1 MCSQCFVVRPLTEF
15 SLHTRQSSVNICKS
29 CNYLKVPPVDKS
41 IYKAI
46 LRTIRR
52 DERRYS
58 FMVLS
63 FFLSY
68 YYLQFQKR
76 ITSVLCFCHTRRRHQ
91 THFGKYMAWTFDIK
105 SARNQNISKVITYDN
120 I

>member
-15 SLHTRQSSVNICKS
+15 ALHTRQTSVNICKP

-52 DERRYS
+52 DERRW
-58 FMVLS
+58 FVFLFI
-63 FFLSY
+63 FFFENVNFL
-68 YYLQFQKR
+68 F
-76 ITSVLCFCHTRRRHQ
+76 LCPFSEEDH
-91 THFGKYMAWTFDIK
+91 
-105 SARNQNISKVITYDN
+105 
-120 I
+120 